1 MIGAGKSTLAKALGE
16 TLNLPVYYEPVM
28 DNEYLAD
35 YYKDMKKYAFPLQ
48 IYLLNRRF
56 KQQQQIIWAGK
67 GGVQDRTIYEDAVF
81 ARMLCKAGHIEQRD
95 YETYLSLFNNM
106 VSTRICSGKFALAT
120 VDVGRCIL
128 FYFFLHTAHLLS
140 NLIGACNMGYL
151 SSTCSL
157 GMHDRGWTLCQLDTI

>member
-28 DNEYLAD
+28 DNDYLAD

-106 VSTRICSGKFALAT
+106 VSTRICGGECALSIMMVSVDKDVYFCLHSLIISGPNKMANET
-120 VDVGRCIL
+120 VDI
-128 FYFFLHTAHLLS
+128 Y
-140 NLIGACNMGYL
+140 
-151 SSTCSL
+151 
-157 GMHDRGWTLCQLDTI
+157 Q

>member
-1 MIGAGKSTLAKALGE
+1 MPSHAAHICHTIHVTHTHTHVLLKGGAQFERVFIAISGMIGAGKSTLAKALGE
-16 TLNLPVYYEPVM
+16 VLDLPVYYEPVM

-81 ARMLCKAGHIEQRD
+81 ARMLCKAGHMEQRD

-106 VSTRICSGKFALAT
+106 VSTFTNVRT
-120 VDVGRCIL
+120 
-128 FYFFLHTAHLLS
+128 
-140 NLIGACNMGYL
+140 M
-151 SSTCSL
+151 SL
-157 GMHDRGWTLCQLDTI
+157 CAV